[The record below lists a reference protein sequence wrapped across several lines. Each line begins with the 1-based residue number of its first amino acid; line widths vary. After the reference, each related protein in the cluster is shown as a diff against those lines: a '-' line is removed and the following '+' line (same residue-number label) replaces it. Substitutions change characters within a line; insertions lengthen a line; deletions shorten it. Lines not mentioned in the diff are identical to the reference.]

1 MQAFRSRMGT
11 MGFRKKSHMNVT
23 IEKAL
28 YYWQKNCKQIQMNA
42 DS

>member
-1 MQAFRSRMGT
+1 MHAFRSRMGT

-28 YYWQKNCKQIQMNA
+28 YSDQSGNERI
-42 DS
+42 